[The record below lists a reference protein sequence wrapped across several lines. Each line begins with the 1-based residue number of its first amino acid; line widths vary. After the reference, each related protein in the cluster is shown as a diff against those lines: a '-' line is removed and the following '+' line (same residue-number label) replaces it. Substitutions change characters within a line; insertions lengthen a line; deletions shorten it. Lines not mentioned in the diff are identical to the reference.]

1 MDFLRQLD
9 AVPAYYAVDGDGRNV
24 PFIVSLLLHD
34 QGGCPR
40 LTPAIDAAINCT
52 VEITDRDGLVTAII
66 CEHDTKKQVASIVG
80 RAMTIE
86 GAILLFRCQNAET
99 AEALMLCMND
109 MYSLSLV
116 RRAGIAD
123 QGGEGA
129 SPPRS
134 AVGRA
139 LL

>member
-9 AVPAYYAVDGDGRNV
+9 AVPAYYAVDADGRSV

-40 LTPAIDAAINCT
+40 LTPAIEAAINCT
-52 VEITDRDGLVTAII
+52 VEITDREGLITAII
-66 CEHDTKKQVASIVG
+66 SERDTITHVTSIVG

-99 AEALMLCMND
+99 AEALMLCMD
-109 MYSLSLV
+109 DRYSLSLV

-123 QGGEGA
+123 
-129 SPPRS
+129 
-134 AVGRA
+134 
-139 LL
+139 